1 MRRMGTQNVSSKET
15 VGARLRRLRRER
27 GLSQRALAA
36 PGVSY
41 AYISRIEA
49 GDRQPSTKALRQLAP
64 KLGVSVEYLETGS
77 DLREQEQRELRLAD
91 AELALRLGGGGEKIE
106 GELRQLLAESEASG
120 DRQSAA
126 AARVALGF
134 AASERGEAAEAVALL
149 ERAVGSGWLSPLERP
164 DVYLTL
170 GRAYAAIGEADT
182 AAKLFADCLE
192 QVRARAPEDAV
203 DELRFAAYLSFAL
216 GDLGEL
222 ERAQAV
228 LGELSDQVE
237 ESGDPLARV
246 RLYRSLG
253 RLAALEEKPALALD
267 YFRRAIALLR
277 ASDDSLHLARAHL
290 SCAWTLNSSGRAAEA
305 GPHLSAAERLF
316 GPRPEPQDLAYLR
329 TEQAKHALQLGRP
342 KQAVSAAEEA
352 LRLLGETDPAER
364 GAALVTLAEALS
376 ASDDKRAEALSAFEE
391 GVRLLEGQRRWREC
405 AQALRGWARL
415 LRGEGRESEAFDLLE
430 RASELLGRAA
440 SSVRVT

>member
-1 MRRMGTQNVSSKET
+1 MSSPDRQAET
-15 VGARLRRLRRER
+15 IGARLRRLRRER
-27 GLSQRALAA
+27 GLSQRQLAS

-49 GDRQPSTKALRQLAP
+49 GARRPSVKALRQLAP

-77 DLREQEQRELRLAD
+77 ELREQEQRELELAE
-91 AELALRLGGGGEKIE
+91 AELALRLAGASDEVEAK
-106 GELRQLLAESEASG
+106 LRDLLAEAEAAG

-126 AARVALGF
+126 FARVALGF
-134 AASERGEAAEAVALL
+134 AASERGDPARAVALL

-170 GRAYAAIGEADT
+170 GRAYASIGEAGK
-182 AAKLFADCLE
+182 AARLFSDCLE
-192 QVRARAPEDAV
+192 QVRARDLEDGAV

-222 ERAQAV
+222 ERAEAV
-228 LGELSDQVE
+228 LAELSERVE
-237 ESGDPLARV
+237 ETGDPLTRV

-290 SCAWTLNSSGRAAEA
+290 SCAWTLNSAGRAEEA
-305 GPHLSAAERLF
+305 GPHLAAAERLF
-316 GPRPEPQDLAYLR
+316 GPKPEPQDLAYLR
-329 TEQAKHALQLGRP
+329 TEQAKQALQLGRP
-342 KQAVSAAEEA
+342 GDAAASAREA
-352 LRLLGETDPAER
+352 LALLGTTDPAER
-364 GAALVTLAEALS
+364 GAALVTLAEALGTS
-376 ASDDKRAEALSAFEE
+376 GEALSAFEQ
-391 GVRLLEGQRRWREC
+391 GTQLLEQQHRWREC
-405 AQALRGWARL
+405 AQALRAWARL
-415 LRGEGRESEAFDLLE
+415 LRGEGRDAEAFDLLE
-430 RASELLGRAA
+430 RASELLTRAP
-440 SSVRVT
+440 SVRVG